1 VKIQPFEPDVGN
13 PTGGRT
19 EMIFKFKVFN
29 PSFCTETFIHSQG
42 ILDFYT
48 DLIAIGYFITGSL
61 KCFLLQLRRMVAH
74 TEVRVH

>member
-1 VKIQPFEPDVGN
+1 MKIQPFEPDVGN

-19 EMIFKFKVFN
+19 EMICKFKVLN
-29 PSFCTETFIHSQG
+29 PSACTKTFIHSQG

-48 DLIAIGYFITGSL
+48 DLIAICYFITRSL

-74 TEVRVH
+74 TEVRAH